1 MNKTIGQIDKL
12 TNWLLVVIVAIPFIL
27 SATALNDLAA
37 QHGQRPSWLYP
48 VMVDGGLIIFK
59 LLVLRGALRGHRDRY
74 AWAMAVTATVIS
86 VGLNVHHAE
95 ASVTA
100 RLMSALPP
108 LAILGAFV
116 AVTRRIEETAVEE
129 GLTAQQAN
137 LQAEIAKLAADLA
150 GRRQAFDQA
159 VADMQ
164 AELAQ
169 LRTRLAQEADAL
181 AGQVADLKRQKAAIQ
196 ADIKEARQ
204 TAVAAPKNDQPA
216 GALTDRQR
224 QILAMLRQDVS
235 QADMATSLGV
245 SERTVR
251 RDISKLNGIVKEIA

>member
-1 MNKTIGQIDKL
+1 
-12 TNWLLVVIVAIPFIL
+12 
-27 SATALNDLAA
+27 
-37 QHGQRPSWLYP
+37 
-48 VMVDGGLIIFK
+48 
-59 LLVLRGALRGHRDRY
+59 
-74 AWAMAVTATVIS
+74 
-86 VGLNVHHAE
+86 
-95 ASVTA
+95 
-100 RLMSALPP
+100 
-108 LAILGAFV
+108 LGAFV

-169 LRTRLAQEADAL
+169 LRTRLTQEADAL
-181 AGQVADLKRQKAAIQ
+181 AGQVADLKRQKAAVQ
-196 ADIKEARQ
+196 ADMKEVRH
-204 TAVAAPKNDQPA
+204 TAVSVPNDDQPA
-216 GALTDRQR
+216 GGLTDRQR
-224 QILAMLRQDVS
+224 QILAMLRQDIS

-251 RDISKLNGIVKEIA
+251 RDISKLNGLVKEIA